1 MAAPFATAQAEAAAL
16 CGAGEGR
23 VAQIVPLAQAVAPL
37 PKLRRE
43 DYADGSTAERNRGL
57 SVAAADARLRIG
69 LGPGAGRRASRQAL
83 TGRPGLG
90 HGASAVPVRQ
100 ACNARHACCNTESFH
115 ALYSHVWLASHSSL
129 GGSQSVRQNCGKGNV
144 DRRGAA
150 RSSIQRKACC
160 NNESIHALSSHEW
173 VGTKRSQARECK
185 RTAYTTRMRRHAWC
199 VMTTNANPRLRRHVL
214 ANCSMLCSSWQ
225 TAARCK
231 PHLDISFAHCR
242 GI

>member
-1 MAAPFATAQAEAAAL
+1 VAEGPRAARLPVRDCQWPLQCASAPLSRRPGPAGTVSEAC
-16 CGAGEGR
+16 CGAGPR
-23 VAQIVPLAQAVAPL
+23 
-37 PKLRRE
+37 
-43 DYADGSTAERNRGL
+43 L
-57 SVAAADARLRIG
+57 SEAC
-69 LGPGAGRRASRQAL
+69 SH
-83 TGRPGLG
+83 G
-90 HGASAVPVRQ
+90 HGPEGSAQLEATRFKVGSIDSR
-100 ACNARHACCNTESFH
+100 
-115 ALYSHVWLASHSSL
+115 LKSHRWLASHSSL
-129 GGSQSVRQNCGKGNV
+129 CRSHSVRLKCGKGNV

-160 NNESIHALSSHEW
+160 NDNESIHALSSHEW

-214 ANCSMLCSSWQ
+214 ANYSMLCSSWQ